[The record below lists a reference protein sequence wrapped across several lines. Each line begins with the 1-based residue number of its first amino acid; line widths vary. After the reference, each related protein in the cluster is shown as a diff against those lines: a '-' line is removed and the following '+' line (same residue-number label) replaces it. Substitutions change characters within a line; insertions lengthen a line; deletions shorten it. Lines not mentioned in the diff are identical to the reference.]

1 MSRSP
6 DTLLEGTWF
15 AAEMP
20 PDIRRRLGEI
30 GEIVEYPA
38 LATLVVA
45 GSPCPAMGVIIDGR
59 VALRPAVP
67 GLAPETMLTLEAGD
81 VFGWSA
87 VMHGSVATA
96 DAIALVPTTAVLFE
110 RQRLGVALAGD
121 CELAAAVYRRVLAAV
136 ARRLQVT
143 RLQLLDLYRAG
154 AEPW

>member
-6 DTLLEGTWF
+6 ATLLEGTWF

-20 PDIRRRLGEI
+20 PDIRRRLGDI
-30 GEIVEYPA
+30 GEIATYVDG
-38 LATLVVA
+38 ATLVVA
-45 GSPCPAMGVIIDGR
+45 GSPCPAMGVIVEGR

-81 VFGWSA
+81 IFGWSA
-87 VMHGSVATA
+87 VLSGSIATA
-96 DAIALVPTTAVLFE
+96 TAVAVAPVTAVLFD
-110 RQRLGVALAGD
+110 RQRLGLTLAND

-143 RLQLLDLYRAG
+143 RFQLLDLYRAG